1 VSDGV
6 AHRNIARR
14 EQQIVALALRG
25 IPFYEI
31 GRQLGITRQG
41 AHRAFNKA
49 LRRGTD
55 SDLQTHHRVEL
66 AKLAQAETN
75 IWRTMDANRDDARI
89 QFEGTTQLHGLA
101 LRRAKLLGLD
111 APTRM
116 DVTGIYRR
124 GGDEVTAEQRAREAV
139 IQALP
144 VEEQRR
150 IFGLFY
156 EAGKRAAAGDFS
168 QPAIETTVSNGLDNR
183 NGVADSDGEPET

>member
-1 VSDGV
+1 MASLGGDRHSPQ
-6 AHRNIARR
+6 AKYEIARR

-25 IPFYEI
+25 VPFYEI

-41 AHRAFNKA
+41 AYRAFNKA

-55 SDLQTHHRVEL
+55 SDLQTHHRIEL

-89 QFEGTTQLHGLA
+89 QFEGTTQLRGLA

-116 DVTGIYRR
+116 DVTGIYKQSAN
-124 GGDEVTAEQRAREAV
+124 EATAEELETERVWR
-139 IQALP
+139 ALP
-144 VEEQRR
+144 VLHR
-150 IFGLFY
+150 Y
-156 EAGKRAAAGDFS
+156 ASTKRVRTPKNA
-168 QPAIETTVSNGLDNR
+168 
-183 NGVADSDGEPET
+183 